1 MLPLTISFTDDKFV
15 TTPKDHAPASVDILL
30 EDLGDAHSSK

>member
-1 MLPLTISFTDDKFV
+1 MLRLTISFPDHKFV

-30 EDLGDAHSSK
+30 EDLGDAHNSK